1 MSRRSTPYALALLG
15 PVAAAVTY
23 AAELP
28 AALTLAGALGFTI
41 LADALLPHEDD
52 VQDEVSAVGR
62 WVPRLFVP
70 AMVIV
75 TVLGVQRFATASAL
89 ERVAVLLAAGVYG
102 TTFGIN
108 VAHELI
114 HARSRLDRA
123 LGGVLLGMLLS
134 GSFKV
139 EHIRGHHRDVATD
152 ADPSSA
158 PRGRS
163 LYAHLPQAAVGNWRK
178 GWALETAR
186 LRRRGLGLRHHE
198 LLRWAAVSVLAL
210 GLGGALAGVDGV
222 VFVLVQGILA
232 RLNLEIINYVE
243 HYGLRRQVVA
253 RDGDRVRYERVSPA
267 HSWTSEHRASRV
279 VLLNLPRH
287 ADHHA
292 HASRPW
298 TTLRP
303 LDGAPTTP
311 HGYPALFLLAL
322 VPPLW
327 FRVMDP
333 RVDAAQAGRAYA
345 WTKRPGSSWSRAAAS

>member
-1 MSRRSTPYALALLG
+1 MSRRSTPYALALVG
-15 PVAAAVTY
+15 PVVAAVSY
-23 AAELP
+23 AWELP
-28 AALTLAGALGFTI
+28 AALTLAAALGLTV
-41 LADALLPHEDD
+41 LADAVLPHEDD
-52 VQDEVSAVGR
+52 VQDAVSGAQR

-70 AMVIV
+70 AMVVV
-75 TVLGVQRFATASAL
+75 TTLGAQRFAGAGGL
-89 ERVAVLLAAGVYG
+89 ERAAVLLAAGVYG

-158 PRGRS
+158 PQGRS
-163 LYAHLPQAAVGNWRK
+163 VYAHLPQAVFGNWRK

-198 LLRWAAVSVLAL
+198 LLRWAAVSVLTV
-210 GLGGALAGVDGV
+210 GLGGVLAGADGV

-232 RLNLEIINYVE
+232 RVNLEIINYVE
-243 HYGLRRQVVA
+243 HYGLRRRLVDHETG
-253 RDGDRVRYERVSPA
+253 RHERVSPA
-267 HSWTSEHRASRV
+267 HSWSSEHRASRI

-292 HASRPW
+292 HAARPW

-303 LDGAPTTP
+303 LDSAPAAP
-311 HGYPALFLLAL
+311 HGYAALFLLAL

-327 FRVMDP
+327 FRIMDP
-333 RVDAAQAGRAYA
+333 HLEAAQAGRAYA
-345 WTKRPGSSWSRAAAS
+345 SAKRPGSSWSTASAS